1 MNCMIMMITGTA
13 LTLMD
18 SPGMLH
24 LYEAHHALSHTCGPR
39 HMGP

>member
-1 MNCMIMMITGTA
+1 MNCMIIMMA
-13 LTLMD
+13 SLALMD